1 MKFTIVSL
9 KNTQRIIDI
18 LNMFGHDIDNN
29 KPDFVITYGGDGT
42 VLYSERKYPGIPK
55 ITILP
60 ATKSATGSIGSKCM
74 YSEEDLEDILIKI
87 DNGEYKIKDEIKLE
101 TTYQGRKYLSLNEVQ
116 LHNSSPIKAVRFSVY
131 IEDEILFENVIG
143 DGVVIAT
150 PFGSSAYYSS
160 VGGEKFDNGIGI
172 ALNNPYNVK
181 EKPVV
186 IDEGFDYNINIKIL
200 RDDGLLLFDN
210 DSNMIKVK
218 AADRLKPTATKAVNQ
233 LKLITTKGGDDII
246 VKRSKDTA
254 KFVLV

>member
-1 MKFTIVSL
+1 MKFSVVSL
-9 KNTQRIIDI
+9 KNTQRIIEI
-18 LNMFGHDIDNN
+18 LNMFGYDIDNN

-42 VLYSERKYPGIPK
+42 VLFSERRYPGIPK
-55 ITILP
+55 ITIR
-60 ATKSATGSIGSKCM
+60 AGSVGFKCM
-74 YSEEDLEDILIKI
+74 YSEDDLEDVLIKI
-87 DNGEYKIKDEIKLE
+87 DKGEYTLKEEIKLE
-101 TTYQGRKYLSLNEVQ
+101 TTFQGRKYLSLNEVQ

-160 VGGEKFDNGIGI
+160 VGGKKFESGIGI

-181 EKPVV
+181 NEPVV
-186 IDEGFDYNINIKIL
+186 IDEGFDYNITIKVL

-210 DSNMIKVK
+210 DDNMIKI
-218 AADRLKPTATKAVNQ
+218 DRLKLSK
-233 LKLITTKGGDDII
+233 GDDKIV

-254 KFVLV
+254 KFVSII